1 MAKTI
6 KHEGT
11 FIHLYEDNKFIKS
24 CPTWYAYSF
33 DVTGMADLFPEED
46 GIAVSYNSGLY
57 HCMFCIND
65 VFKTFIVND
74 KKVKLFI
81 PSLVWMISIDEKNK
95 TQEFRWFLCDKYP
108 FESFSM
114 TYFIP
119 LPGSS
124 SMLTHFSPYDN
135 KSVSD
140 NWRDV
145 CKDYIEF
152 MKSDIYSGFYGEET
166 LQFTQWKD
174 ISKHKNHKIYEV
186 MPDIFKPYQTL
197 EEILPKNEYI
207 VESHEVFN
215 RLVDIIMAYEKNKE

>member
-1 MAKTI
+1 
-6 KHEGT
+6 
-11 FIHLYEDNKFIKS
+11 
-24 CPTWYAYSF
+24 
-33 DVTGMADLFPEED
+33 
-46 GIAVSYNSGLY
+46 
-57 HCMFCIND
+57 
-65 VFKTFIVND
+65 
-74 KKVKLFI
+74 
-81 PSLVWMISIDEKNK
+81 
-95 TQEFRWFLCDKYP
+95 
-108 FESFSM
+108 
-114 TYFIP
+114 
-119 LPGSS
+119 
-124 SMLTHFSPYDN
+124 MLTHFSPYDN